1 MRQSLRV
8 RRLVALTAVAVL
20 AGMSACGGGGDEAAD
35 GRITVTV
42 GTANQGAVLKSLTE
56 IVGAFNASQSEI
68 TVKLQQYPDPATL
81 LQKTLVQLSAG
92 EPPTLSPCQP
102 SWAAAYAKAN
112 GLVDVSTMFGAPG
125 AMTAQDLDDFH
136 PVLLKSTKIDGRQLT
151 LPFDRNISFLYYN
164 KGLLRQ
170 AGLTAPPTT
179 WAQFAEYA
187 AKLNTADTWAADFF
201 NSPFMVSVWNSMVH
215 AYGGKVLDDG
225 QTKAAFN
232 SPAGRDALRF
242 WVDLAQKKHIRV
254 SSEPSAGQL
263 NFGAGKTA
271 LYVSDSTALSFIQ
284 QSVGDKFEMAA
295 APMPAGPAGTFAEMG
310 GANICLF
317 NKAPKKMQEAGFRF
331 ITYLL
336 STSKNGD
343 FVRASNYLPNR
354 RSTIEELKGFYA
366 QNPVPAVA
374 VAQMEHAID
383 PPTVQSWPQ
392 LAGSILVHLLAAVR
406 GEETVEDALTKAEKE
421 VNEILDK

>member
-1 MRQSLRV
+1 MTKPI
-8 RRLVALTAVAVL
+8 RRRALAALTATALL
-20 AGMSACGGGGDEAAD
+20 AGASACGGGEEEAG
-35 GRITVTV
+35 GRVTVTV
-42 GTANQGAVLKSLTE
+42 GTANQGEVLKSLTD
-56 IVGAFNASQSEI
+56 IVGSFNASQDEV
-68 TVKLQQYPDPATL
+68 TVELQQYPDPATL

-102 SWAAAYAKAN
+102 SWAAAYAKVN
-112 GLVDVSTMFGAPG
+112 GLADVSTMFGGSG
-125 AMTAQDLDDFH
+125 AMTAADLDDFH
-136 PVLLKSTKIDGRQLT
+136 PVLLKSTKIDGKQLT

-164 KGLLRQ
+164 KQLLRR

-187 AKLNTADTWAADFF
+187 TMLNTPDTWAADFF
-201 NSPFMVSVWNSMVH
+201 NSPYMVSVWDAMVH
-215 AYGGKVLDDG
+215 AHGGTVLNED
-225 QTKAAFN
+225 QTKAEFN
-232 SPAGRDALRF
+232 SPAGREALRF
-242 WVDLAQKKHIRV
+242 WVELARKKLIRV

-284 QSVGDKFEMAA
+284 QSVGNKFEMAV
-295 APMPAGPAGTFAEMG
+295 APMPAGPAGTFSELG

-317 NKAPKKMQEAGFRF
+317 NKAPKKVQAGGFRF

-336 STSKNGD
+336 STEQNAE
-343 FVRASNYLPNR
+343 FVKASNYLPNR
-354 RSTIEELKGFYA
+354 RSTLDVLKGFYA
-366 QNPVPAVA
+366 QNPVPQTA

-392 LAGSILVHLLAAVR
+392 MAGAILVHLLAAVR
-406 GEETVEDALTKAEKE
+406 GEVTVEDALDKAEKE
-421 VNEILDK
+421 VNDILDK